1 MFDEPLD
8 MENPM
13 EENSNQESREPIND
27 NVPLDS
33 TESSNLPPM
42 KVVSDEEIEEVSDS
56 IFNGFQIVRS
66 EFFSQLREPAITFSQ
81 GKVGVNSACIK
92 KLPNVDY
99 AQILVNREKKM
110 LAIRPCQETDIFS
123 FRWCSYR
130 TKDHKRQP
138 RQVTGKMFFLKIC
151 TLMGWNLDYRYK
163 ILGKL
168 IRANN
173 EYLFVFN
180 LQSAQTFVRE
190 EGAEGE
196 KPKMSRTPIFPAK
209 WQNQFGIPFEEHQKA
224 LQINMFQGFAVY
236 SIKDDTPAAPVQPQ
250 TPQNQASPPQTD
262 SQQEGDYT

>member
-1 MFDEPLD
+1 MFDDPRD
-8 MENPM
+8 MNNPM
-13 EENSNQESREPIND
+13 EENENQENGEPMENG
-27 NVPLDS
+27 VPETGDGTS
-33 TESSNLPPM
+33 APLPVE
-42 KVVSDEEIEEVSDS
+42 VVSDEEIEEAPAS

-81 GKVGVNSACIK
+81 GKIGVNSACLK

-110 LAIRPCQETDIFS
+110 LAIRPCQESDIFS
-123 FRWCSYR
+123 FQWCSYR
-130 TKDHKRQP
+130 AKDGKRQP

-173 EYLFVFN
+173 EYLFIFN
-180 LQSAQTFVRE
+180 LQAAQTFVRE
-190 EGAEGE
+190 EATEG
-196 KPKMSRTPIFPAK
+196 KKAKLSRTPTFPGE
-209 WQNQFGIPFEEHQKA
+209 WQNAFGIPFEDHQKA

-236 SIKDDTPAAPVQPQ
+236 SIKDDSAAAPVKPK
-250 TPQNQASPPQTD
+250 TPPAHMPLPPKD
-262 SQQEGDYT
+262 VHLGGDYT

>member
-8 MENPM
+8 MNNPM
-13 EENSNQESREPIND
+13 EENENPKNDESANNGDPENGAP
-27 NVPLDS
+27 S
-33 TESSNLPPM
+33 ALPPFE
-42 KVVSDEEIEEVSDS
+42 VVSDEEIEEAPSS

-81 GKVGVNSACIK
+81 GKIGVNSACIK

-110 LAIRPCQETDIFS
+110 LALRPCQESDIFS
-123 FRWCSYR
+123 FQWCSYR
-130 TKDHKRQP
+130 VRDGKRQP

-173 EYLFVFN
+173 EYLFIFN
-180 LQSAQTFVRE
+180 LQAAQTFVRE
-190 EGAEGE
+190 EAAEGE
-196 KPKMSRTPIFPAK
+196 TPKLSRTPIFPEN
-209 WQNQFGIPFEEHQKA
+209 WQNAFGIPFEDHQKA

-236 SIKDDTPAAPVQPQ
+236 SIKDDTPASPVQPTTSPEQ
-250 TPQNQASPPQTD
+250 TTPPPKD
-262 SQQEGDYT
+262 VHLGGDYA

>member
-1 MFDEPLD
+1 MIDDTLD
-8 MENPM
+8 MNPLEDNENQGRGASAD
-13 EENSNQESREPIND
+13 NSARLSND
-27 NVPLDS
+27 EAS
-33 TESSNLPPM
+33 TLPPM
-42 KVVSDEEIEEVSDS
+42 EVVTDDDIEEVPDS

-81 GKVGVNSACIK
+81 GKIGVNSACIK

-110 LAIRPCQETDIFS
+110 LAIRPCQESDIFS
-123 FRWCSYR
+123 FQWCTYR
-130 TKDHKRQP
+130 AKDGKRQP

-168 IRANN
+168 VRANN

-180 LQSAQTFVRE
+180 LEAAQTFVRE
-190 EGAEGE
+190 DASEGK
-196 KPKMSRTPIFPAK
+196 KPRLSRTPLYPK
-209 WQNQFGIPFEEHQKA
+209 EWQNQFGIPFEEHQRA

-236 SIKDDTPAAPVQPQ
+236 SIKDDTPASPVQPKVPPEQ
-250 TPQNQASPPQTD
+250 IKPPHRDSNQG
-262 SQQEGDYT
+262 GDYT